1 MATPHSTAPS
11 RWLLLAACALLAPRP
26 AWAEPAPEPPAA
38 QAQPAAQ
45 GVVAPGTSLPE
56 PPLGLEVA
64 TTPEQ
69 GLPQEEEERAAPES
83 LSWTLAR
90 MLLTLGAVM
99 ALIYLTLNVGL
110 RRLMGLQGAA
120 LGNQPIVA
128 VVERVPLDQRRT
140 LLVLKAA
147 NEYLLVGSGESGLQL
162 LSKLD
167 AEAVERIR
175 SQRPQSNEVVPL
187 SPFLQKLMSR
197 RGSSPPSA

>member
-1 MATPHSTAPS
+1 MATPRPTAPS
-11 RWLLLAACALLAPRP
+11 RWLLLAASALLAPLP
-26 AWAEPAPEPPAA
+26 ARAEPAPAAA
-38 QAQPAAQ
+38 QAQPAPPQ
-45 GVVAPGTSLPE
+45 GAAPGTSLPE

-69 GLPQEEEERAAPES
+69 GLPEEERAAPES

-110 RRLMGLQGAA
+110 RRLMGLQG
-120 LGNQPIVA
+120 VA
-128 VVERVPLDQRRT
+128 PASRPLVTVVERVPLDQRRM

-147 NEYLLVGSGESGLQL
+147 DEYLLVGSGEGGLQL

-167 AEAVERIR
+167 SEAVERIR
-175 SQRPQSNEVVPL
+175 SQRPQGTEVVPL
-187 SPFLQKLMSR
+187 TPFLQRLLAR

>member
-1 MATPHSTAPS
+1 MATLPLRASS
-11 RWLLLAACALLAPRP
+11 RWLLLAASALLAVPP
-26 AWAEPAPEPPAA
+26 AWAEPAPPAA
-38 QAQPAAQ
+38 QAQPAAPGGTAQ
-45 GVVAPGTSLPE
+45 GTGLPE

-69 GLPQEEEERAAPES
+69 GLPQEEAQAAPES

-90 MLLTLGAVM
+90 MLLTLGAIM

-110 RRLMGLQGAA
+110 RRLMGLQGVGPA
-120 LGNQPIVA
+120 NQPIVS
-128 VVERVPLDQRRT
+128 VVERVPLDQRRM

-147 NEYLLVGSGESGLQL
+147 DEYLLVGSGEGGLQL

-167 AEAVERIR
+167 AAAVERIR
-175 SQRPQSNEVVPL
+175 NQRPQGTEVIPL
-187 SPFLQKLMSR
+187 TPFLQKLLAR